1 LKSNNYIELLKF
13 GLQEKKG
20 KEKQTKLRTWNLKKK
35 YQGIKLSGFQPR
47 ELHQSK
53 LNHKKLKWYTWE
65 NPKPS
70 KGA

>member
-35 YQGIKLSGFQPR
+35 CKGTKLSGIKPIKCA
-47 ELHQSK
+47 SK
-53 LNHKKLKWYTWE
+53 ETKNTR
-65 NPKPS
+65 N
-70 KGA
+70 